1 MTKQFKFP
9 TPIHV
14 TKPKLPK
21 FEEYI
26 DKIKNIWENKW
37 LTNDGPL
44 HEEFKTNLR
53 EYLGSSQIELF
64 TNGHLALEIAL
75 KTIEEKGEVITTPFT
90 FASTVHAIKN
100 TGFQPVFC
108 DIEPNTFNI
117 NVNHIEKL
125 ITEKTKAI
133 VAVHV
138 FGNPCD
144 VNELDR
150 ISRDYGI
157 PVIYDAAHAFGIK
170 VNGKSIAEF
179 GYASMFSMHATK
191 VFHSIEGG
199 VLCYKQKRL
208 TQQLK
213 ALKNFGITSNES
225 VDYIGIN
232 AKMNEFQAAMGLVN
246 LEEIDQDILT
256 RKEIYHQYEKNLSE
270 IPGINVVSIDEKVHH
285 NYSYFPILLENKE
298 MRNYVNEELKEYNLF
313 TRKYFYPLCNDFGCY
328 MFDSSETPV
337 AVYVSNRILALPM
350 YSELSLSEVE
360 QVCTIIKIVLE
371 NFHNQVNKRMTNQVG
386 EISNESV

>member
-1 MTKQFKFP
+1 MIRQFKFQ

-21 FEEYI
+21 LEYYT
-26 DKIKNIWENKW
+26 DKIKSIWENKW

-44 HEEFKTNLR
+44 HEEFKKNLQ
-53 EYLGSSQIELF
+53 EYLGAPQIELF

-117 NVNHIEKL
+117 NINHIEKL

-170 VNGKSIAEF
+170 INGKPIAEF

-199 VLCYKQKRL
+199 VLCFKQKGL
-208 TQQLK
+208 IQQLK
-213 ALKNFGITSNES
+213 ALKNFGITSNET

-246 LEEIDQDILT
+246 LEEIDQDIIT
-256 RKEIYHQYEKNLSE
+256 RKKIYHQYEEKLSE
-270 IPGINVVSIDEKVHH
+270 IPGINVVAIDDNVHH
-285 NYSYFPILLENKE
+285 NYSYFPIILENQE
-298 MRNYVNEELKEYNLF
+298 MRDYVNEELKAYNLF

-328 MFDSSETPV
+328 TFDSSETPV

-350 YSELSLSEVE
+350 YTELSLSEVE
-360 QVCTIIKIVLE
+360 QICTIMKIVLD
-371 NFHNQVNKRMTNQVG
+371 NFHNQVNIRMTNQVG
-386 EISNESV
+386 ELSNESV

>member
-1 MTKQFKFP
+1 M
-9 TPIHV
+9 
-14 TKPKLPK
+14 
-21 FEEYI
+21 
-26 DKIKNIWENKW
+26 
-37 LTNDGPL
+37 
-44 HEEFKTNLR
+44 
-53 EYLGSSQIELF
+53 
-64 TNGHLALEIAL
+64 
-75 KTIEEKGEVITTPFT
+75 ITTPFT

-117 NVNHIEKL
+117 NINHIEKL

-170 VNGKSIAEF
+170 INGKPIAEF

-199 VLCYKQKRL
+199 VLCFKQKGL
-208 TQQLK
+208 IQQLK
-213 ALKNFGITSNES
+213 ALKNFGITSNET

-246 LEEIDQDILT
+246 LEEIDQDIIT
-256 RKEIYHQYEKNLSE
+256 RKKFIINMKKNYLR
-270 IPGINVVSIDEKVHH
+270 
-285 NYSYFPILLENKE
+285 YQ
-298 MRNYVNEELKEYNLF
+298 ELML
-313 TRKYFYPLCNDFGCY
+313 
-328 MFDSSETPV
+328 
-337 AVYVSNRILALPM
+337 
-350 YSELSLSEVE
+350 
-360 QVCTIIKIVLE
+360 
-371 NFHNQVNKRMTNQVG
+371 
-386 EISNESV
+386 

>member
-1 MTKQFKFP
+1 MKNQLKFS

-21 FEEYI
+21 LEDYT
-26 DKIKNIWENKW
+26 DQIKTIWENKW

-44 HEEFKTNLR
+44 HEEFKTNLK
-53 EYLGSSQIELF
+53 EYLGSSEIELF

-75 KTIEEKGEVITTPFT
+75 KTIEDKGEVITTPFT
-90 FASTVHAIKN
+90 FASTIHAIKN

-117 NVNHIEKL
+117 DVNQIEQL

-144 VNELDR
+144 VVELDR

-157 PVIYDAAHAFGIK
+157 PVIYDAAHAFGVK
-170 VNGKSIAEF
+170 LNGRFIAEY
-179 GYASMFSMHATK
+179 GDVSMFSMHATK

-199 VLCYKQKRL
+199 VLCYKRKELNDQF
-208 TQQLK
+208 K
-213 ALKNFGITSNES
+213 ALKNFGITSSET
-225 VDYIGIN
+225 VDYMGIN

-246 LEEIDQDILT
+246 LKGIDQDILM
-256 RKEIYHQYEKNLSE
+256 RKEIYHLYENILAE
-270 IPGINVVSIDEKVHH
+270 VPGVNCVPIDQEVQH
-285 NYSYFPILLENKE
+285 NYSYFPILLESKT
-298 MRNYVNEELKEYNLF
+298 MRDYVNEKLKEYNLF
-313 TRKYFYPLCNDFGCY
+313 TRKYFYPLCNDFSCY
-328 MFDSSETPV
+328 PFDSNDTPV
-337 AVYVSNRILALPM
+337 AVYVSDRILVLPM
-350 YSELSLSEVE
+350 YSELTLSEVE
-360 QVCTIIKIVLE
+360 QICTIMKIVVDDFNLQF
-371 NFHNQVNKRMTNQVG
+371 NYRTTNQVG
-386 EISNESV
+386 ELSNESI

>member
-1 MTKQFKFP
+1 M
-9 TPIHV
+9 
-14 TKPKLPK
+14 
-21 FEEYI
+21 
-26 DKIKNIWENKW
+26 
-37 LTNDGPL
+37 
-44 HEEFKTNLR
+44 
-53 EYLGSSQIELF
+53 
-64 TNGHLALEIAL
+64 
-75 KTIEEKGEVITTPFT
+75 ITTPLL

-256 RKEIYHQYEKNLSE
+256 RKEIYHQYEKIYLRYQE
-270 IPGINVVSIDEKVHH
+270 LTL
-285 NYSYFPILLENKE
+285 YQL
-298 MRNYVNEELKEYNLF
+298 MRRF
-313 TRKYFYPLCNDFGCY
+313 ITTIHIFQFY
-328 MFDSSETPV
+328 
-337 AVYVSNRILALPM
+337 
-350 YSELSLSEVE
+350 
-360 QVCTIIKIVLE
+360 
-371 NFHNQVNKRMTNQVG
+371 
-386 EISNESV
+386 